1 MLFDEASLSGEL
13 LYHASQWLIFGVL
26 LALLLL
32 AVEIGFRT
40 GHAVRDRVDDHAVS
54 QITAIEAAVLGL
66 LALLL
71 AFTFSMAVAR
81 YEVRRALVVK
91 EANAV
96 GTAALRAQLLPEPAR
111 SEVAA
116 LFREYVGI
124 RIELSEA
131 GIDVNRFQAAMVAT
145 ERLQQA
151 LWAQAAAA
159 VRSESQSLGPALLL
173 ASLND
178 VIDVHSERL
187 AARENHVPEI
197 VLRLE
202 LLVAIFAVGLVG
214 YGSGV
219 GGRRN
224 PISTAALALLLAAV
238 VLLIVDLDRPRR
250 GLIQVSPQPLI
261 DLQRSLE
268 GAAPAP

>member
-1 MLFDEASLSGEL
+1 MLYHGTSLSGEL
-13 LYHASQWLIFGVL
+13 LYNASEWLIFGVL

-40 GHAVRDRVDDHAVS
+40 GHAVRDRLDDHAVS
-54 QITAIEAAVLGL
+54 QIMAIQGTILGL

-71 AFTFSMAVAR
+71 AFTFSMAVDR
-81 YEVRRALVVK
+81 YETRRALVVK
-91 EANAV
+91 EANAI

-111 SEVAA
+111 SDVAA
-116 LFREYVGI
+116 LLREYVGI

-131 GIDVNRFQAAMVAT
+131 GIDVNRFQAAMVAS

-151 LWAQAAAA
+151 FWVQAVAA
-159 VRSESQSLGPALLL
+159 VRGESQSLGPALLL

-178 VIDVHSERL
+178 VIDVHGERL

-202 LLVAIFAVGLVG
+202 LLVAIFAVGIVG
-214 YGSGV
+214 YGSGA

-224 PISTAALALLLAAV
+224 PISTTVLALLLAAV
-238 VLLIVDLDRPRR
+238 ALLIVDLDRPHR
-250 GLIQVSPQPLI
+250 GLIQVSQQPLM

-268 GAAPAP
+268 VAAPAP